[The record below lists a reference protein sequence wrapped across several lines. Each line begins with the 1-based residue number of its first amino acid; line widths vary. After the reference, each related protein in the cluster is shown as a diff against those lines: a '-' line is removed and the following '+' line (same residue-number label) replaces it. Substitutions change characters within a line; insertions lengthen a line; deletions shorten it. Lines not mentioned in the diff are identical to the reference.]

1 MADKGD
7 GAEALDEE
15 ARERRNFVKSVM
27 RCRTVLGPKILL
39 PSSCVKMR

>member
-27 RCRTVLGPKILL
+27 RCRTVVN
-39 PSSCVKMR
+39 CVVSRWFGKVE